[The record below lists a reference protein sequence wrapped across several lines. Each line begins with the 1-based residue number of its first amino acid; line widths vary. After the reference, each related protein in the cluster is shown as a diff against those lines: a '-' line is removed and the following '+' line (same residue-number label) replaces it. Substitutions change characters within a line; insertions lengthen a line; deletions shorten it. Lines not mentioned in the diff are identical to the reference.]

1 MSIYA
6 QRLASQIEF
15 IKQCALMKKAPT
27 QDFTKHSDFT
37 CIEEQVLN
45 LPGIS
50 LNIID
55 DSSEDVWLRL
65 ERLRENPVPKPSSS
79 LLAHW
84 LVSPVKLSDQPSLK
98 EKTSVQP
105 FIDDGLMFA
114 DSTEVFTPFE
124 VDSNHKNESL
134 ELDEPLQA
142 EIYLKDFPAR
152 DAVRDEFNTYLK
164 NIWQPWLTQEKLIR
178 QSIALYS
185 SLFML
190 NQQLQ
195 GNLADAQ
202 LELVWGVGI
211 ALRKSADNEQN
222 GKQIKYPLLTQ
233 SVEITLDQKTMALL
247 IKPTLSAPTLETE
260 PFSIEENQG
269 LAKLLKNSKA
279 FYDSEDV
286 SLSPFLPSSYEPI
299 LKSAVTL
306 LDSSGVYQ
314 PDHTNADD
322 RKIPKAQNDLIVT
335 DTWVIMARPR
345 SNNIFLQDLNNLS
358 IQLETAT
365 DIDLPSAL
373 KAMLTE
379 PATENKD
386 IILPAYRGLSMVS
399 GSERYT
405 GMPAELYFP
414 KAFNDEQVQ
423 IIQQLDVHDGVVVQ
437 GPPGTGKT
445 HTIANV
451 ICHYLALGKR
461 VLVTSMKDPALKVLQ
476 GQLPESIRPLAVSL
490 LTSENEGLKQFEH
503 TIKKI
508 SSEVSSI
515 NREAYKKDIL
525 MFDNQIDTI
534 HAQLASTDHKIT
546 AWARLNLD
554 DITIDNE
561 TIKPIDAA
569 TEVAQNR
576 QLIESFPDKL
586 GIEETFKPRFTHADI
601 TALKDARVNLGN
613 DLDYLNKKIPA
624 VADMPPTNAIKQLH
638 KDLSYLNES
647 QTAEQQGE
655 LPSLINDSASTLDIA
670 QETTANTSRL
680 IDLLQ
685 KIGAAGQNWTTDI
698 QQHLANETKQDIID
712 HFTILN
718 DEIKALFDER
728 TIYLTKPIT
737 IPDDFDKNPE
747 LVDAVKNLSEGKKPF
762 GLAGIFGKSAEKKS
776 LESITIVSS
785 APSSTADWQ
794 YISNFI
800 TFRKKSQALILRWNA
815 LSNELSLPI
824 FEVAPDNLS
833 ALHSAVHL
841 YDEIVASNH
850 LQHSIK
856 QALSTIF
863 IGWDAI
869 SAAPYD
875 TDILAEIESV
885 LKQHLKRHNLAESL
899 TLKETLLNNLTDC
912 KGAIIEKMTVF
923 ITQNIGDPRLSDD
936 QLQTD
941 YQELLNELQ
950 RVNNLATDL
959 QTVADVTQ
967 LIEDNGAPLWA
978 KKLRFESCHNSQGT
992 CVSDNLQSDNLQ
1004 PDDLLPD
1011 NWQQIWRIGRLTSFI
1026 DSIDGR
1032 KELVQLA
1039 KTRGNLEVNLA
1050 RLYQEAITK
1059 RAWLKVAEN
1068 ATPNVRASLEK
1079 YRSAIMRIGKGTG
1092 KGAHYYRRE
1101 AREASAGASAAIPCW
1116 IMPHYRISESLPAE
1130 FGSFDLVIIDEAS
1143 QSDLTALPAIMRAK
1157 KVLIV
1162 GDDKQVSPEGV
1173 GLDIEKIRNLMSQ
1186 YLSNQVP
1193 VYRSQMS
1200 PDRSI
1205 YDLFKVVFADSS
1217 VMLKEHFRSV
1227 APIIEFSKREF
1238 YNHELIPLRKAKP
1251 SERLD
1256 PPLIDI
1262 YVTDGYRI
1270 KGSDINPSEV
1280 RFIVDEIKTL
1290 VSDLAYKGKTIG
1302 VVSLLGNKQAH
1313 NIMEILNK
1321 ELDEAVMTAFDIAC
1335 GDARTFQ
1342 GKERDIMFLS
1352 LIVAP
1357 GAAHAQTRDTFAQRM
1372 NVAASRARDRMYL
1385 VRSIELDELSQ
1396 ADHYRAELIK
1406 HFQAPF
1412 MQDEEEVSDL
1422 RDKCESPFETEIFDL
1437 LIERGYRVV
1446 PQVKA
1451 GAYRIDIVVEGEND
1465 NSLAI
1470 ECDGDRYHGPDKW
1483 ESDMQRQRI
1492 LERAG
1497 WKFWRCFASTFVT
1510 RRNEVVQD
1518 LLAELE
1524 RLEIYPITT
1533 DTAYSSSYV
1542 ESRVVTTVDA
1552 PQIDIETDIDT
1563 NIDSETETDA

>member
-6 QRLASQIEF
+6 RRLASQIEF
-15 IKQCALMKKAPT
+15 IKQCALMKKTPT

-37 CIEEQVLN
+37 CTEEQVID

-50 LNIID
+50 LNITD
-55 DSSEDVWLRL
+55 DASEDVWLRV
-65 ERLRENPVPKPSSS
+65 ERLRENSAPKPNSS
-79 LLAHW
+79 LLANW
-84 LVSPVKLSDQPSLK
+84 LKFPAKFSDQPLLQ
-98 EKTSVQP
+98 EKINIKNL
-105 FIDDGLMFA
+105 IDDGVIA
-114 DSTEVFTPFE
+114 YEEAFTPFE
-124 VDSNHKNESL
+124 VDDTYHNEL
-134 ELDEPLQA
+134 LDIEA
-142 EIYLKDFPAR
+142 SSEKEVYLKDFSER
-152 DAVRDEFNTYLK
+152 GLVQKEFNDYLK
-164 NIWQPWLTQEKLIR
+164 EIWKPWLAQEKLVR
-178 QSIALYS
+178 QSVDLYS

-202 LELVWGVGI
+202 LELVWGMGI
-211 ALRKSADNEQN
+211 ALRKSNDNEQSS
-222 GKQIKYPLLTQ
+222 KQIKYPLLTQ

-247 IKPTLSAPTLETE
+247 IKPTLSTPTLETE

-269 LAKLLKNSKA
+269 LAKLLKNSKE
-279 FYDSEDV
+279 FYGSEDV
-286 SLSPFLPSSYEPI
+286 SLNPFLPSSYEPI

-306 LDSSGVYQ
+306 LDSSGIYQ

-322 RKIPKAQNDLIVT
+322 RKIPKVQNSLMVT

-358 IQLETAT
+358 MQLETVT
-365 DIDLPSAL
+365 DINLPSAL
-373 KAMLTE
+373 KAILTE
-379 PATENKD
+379 PATENKEA
-386 IILPAYRGLSMVS
+386 ILPAYRGLSTVS
-399 GSERYT
+399 GSDSYI
-405 GMPAELYFP
+405 GAPAELYFP

-423 IIQQLDVHDGVVVQ
+423 IIQQLNVYDGVVVQ

-503 TIKKI
+503 AIKKI

-515 NREAYKKDIL
+515 NRDAYKKDIL

-534 HAQLASTDHKIT
+534 HAQLANTDNKIT

-554 DITIDNE
+554 DITIDKE

-576 QLIESFPDKL
+576 QLIDSFPDKL

-601 TALKDARVNLGN
+601 TALKNARVNLGS
-613 DLDYLNKKIPA
+613 DLAYVNKKIPA
-624 VADMPPTNAIKQLH
+624 VAEMPPSNAIKQLH

-647 QTAEQQGE
+647 HVAEQQGE
-655 LPSLINDSASTLDIA
+655 LPSLINDSASTINIA
-670 QETTANTSRL
+670 HEVTSNTSRL
-680 IDLLQ
+680 TDLLQ
-685 KIGAAGQNWTTDI
+685 KIIAAGQSWTTDI
-698 QQHLANETKQDIID
+698 QQDLANETKQDIIA
-712 HFTILN
+712 HLTILN

-737 IPDDFDKNPE
+737 MTDDFDKNLE

-785 APSSTADWQ
+785 APSSEADWQ
-794 YISNFI
+794 YISSFI

-841 YDEIVASNH
+841 YDEIIASNH
-850 LQHSIK
+850 LQHSIR

-863 IGWDAI
+863 IDWDII

-875 TDILAEIESV
+875 TDILAEIENV

-899 TLKETLLNNLTDC
+899 TLKETLLNKLADY
-912 KGAIIEKMTVF
+912 KGNISEKMTAFV
-923 ITQNIGDPRLSDD
+923 TQNIGDPSLSDD
-936 QLQTD
+936 ELQAD
-941 YQELLNELQ
+941 YQELLNELK

-978 KKLRFESCHNSQGT
+978 KKLRYEPHNNSQDT
-992 CVSDNLQSDNLQ
+992 LAS
-1004 PDDLLPD
+1004 D
-1011 NWQQIWRIGRLTSFI
+1011 NWQQIWRIARLTSFI

-1039 KTRGNLEVNLA
+1039 KTRGNLEVSLA

-1173 GLDIEKIRNLMSQ
+1173 GLDIEKIRNLMAQ

-1217 VMLKEHFRSV
+1217 VMLKEHFRSI

-1256 PPLIDI
+1256 PPLIDV
-1262 YVTDGYRI
+1262 YVTDGYRL

-1280 RFIVDEIKTL
+1280 RFIVDEIKFI
-1290 VSDLAYKGKTIG
+1290 VADPAYKGKTIG

-1321 ELDEAVMTAFDIAC
+1321 ELDETVMTAFDIAC

-1352 LIVAP
+1352 LVVVP

-1412 MQDEEEVSDL
+1412 MQNEEQVADL
-1422 RDKCESPFETEIFDL
+1422 RDKCESPFETEVFNL
-1437 LIERGYRVV
+1437 LVERGYRVV

-1451 GAYRIDIVVEGEND
+1451 GAYRIDMVVEGEND

-1483 ESDMQRQRI
+1483 DSDMQRQRI

-1510 RRNEVVQD
+1510 RKKEVIQD

-1533 DTAYSSSYV
+1533 DTAHSSSYV
-1542 ESRVVTTVDA
+1542 ESRIVNTVEE
-1552 PQIDIETDIDT
+1552 PILDIETDIDT

>member
-27 QDFTKHSDFT
+27 QDFARHSDFT
-37 CIEEQVLN
+37 CAEEQIIG

-50 LNIID
+50 LNITD
-55 DSSEDVWLRL
+55 DTSEDVWLRL
-65 ERLRENPVPKPSSS
+65 ERLRENSAPKPNSS
-79 LLAHW
+79 LLANW
-84 LVSPVKLSDQPSLK
+84 LTFPIKFGDQPLLK
-98 EKTSVQP
+98 EKIYVQNL
-105 FIDDGLMFA
+105 IDDGVMA
-114 DSTEVFTPFE
+114 YEEAFTPFE
-124 VDSNHKNESL
+124 VEDSHQDKQLDL
-134 ELDEPLQA
+134 EEGLSEK
-142 EIYLKDFPAR
+142 EIYLKVFPEREALQ
-152 DAVRDEFNTYLK
+152 DEFTDYLK
-164 NIWQPWLTQEKLIR
+164 NIWQPWLAQETLVR
-178 QSIALYS
+178 RSIALYAK
-185 SLFML
+185 LFKL
-190 NQQLQ
+190 NQMLQ
-195 GNLADAQ
+195 GNLADES
-202 LELVWGVGI
+202 LELVWGVGV
-211 ALRKSADNEQN
+211 AVRKNTENEQN
-222 GKQIKYPLLTQ
+222 SEQIKYPLLTQ
-233 SVEITLDQKTMALL
+233 SVEIILDQKTMALL
-247 IKPTLSAPTLETE
+247 IKPNPSPSTLETE
-260 PFSIEENQG
+260 PFSADESQG
-269 LAKLLKNSKA
+269 LANLLKDSKQ
-279 FYDSEDV
+279 FYESEDV
-286 SLSPFLPSSYEPI
+286 LLNPFLPSSYEPI

-306 LDSSGVYQ
+306 LDASGVYW
-314 PDHTNADD
+314 PDHTITDE
-322 RKIPKAQNDLIVT
+322 RKIPKAQNYLIVT

-345 SNNIFLQDLNNLS
+345 SNNIFLQDLDKFA
-358 IQLETAT
+358 IQLENS
-365 DIDLPSAL
+365 DDLPLPSAL
-373 KAMLTE
+373 IAMLTE
-379 PATENKD
+379 PATENKET
-386 IILPAYRGLSMVS
+386 ILPAYRGLSMVS
-399 GSERYT
+399 GSENYT
-405 GMPAELYFP
+405 DTPAELYFP

-423 IIQQLDVHDGVVVQ
+423 IVQQLNVHDGVVVQ

-476 GQLPESIRPLAVSL
+476 EKLPESIRPLAVSL
-490 LTSENEGLKQFEH
+490 LTSENEGLKQFEY

-508 SSEVSSI
+508 SSEVASI
-515 NREAYKKDIL
+515 NRDAYKKEIVIL
-525 MFDNQIDTI
+525 DNQIDTI
-534 HAQLASTDHKIT
+534 HAQLANTDNKIR

-554 DITIDNE
+554 DIVIDSE

-576 QLIESFPDKL
+576 QLIESFPDTL
-586 GIEETFKPRFTHADI
+586 GIEETFKPRFTHADMTELRKVRI
-601 TALKDARVNLGN
+601 KLEN
-613 DLDYLNKKIPA
+613 DLDYLDKEIPT
-624 VADMPPTNAIKQLH
+624 VADFPSINTIKQLH

-647 QTAEQQGE
+647 QEAEKQGA
-655 LPSLINDSASTLDIA
+655 LSSLVNESTSTISMAHDA
-670 QETTANTSRL
+670 TSNTSRL
-680 IDLLQ
+680 INLLQ
-685 KIGAAGQNWTTDI
+685 KIETAGQDWTSNI
-698 QQHLANETKQDIID
+698 QQHLTNDTKQDIIA
-712 HFTILN
+712 HLTILK
-718 DEIKALFDER
+718 DEIKSLFNER

-737 IPDDFDKNPE
+737 IADGFDKNPE

-762 GLAGIFGKSAEKKS
+762 GIAGIFGKSAEKKS
-776 LESITIVSS
+776 LEAIMIISS
-785 APSSTADWQ
+785 QPSTVEDWQ
-794 YISNFI
+794 YISSYI
-800 TFRKKSQALILRWNA
+800 DFRKKSQALIIRWNA
-815 LSNELSLPI
+815 LSNDLSLPI
-824 FEVAPDNLS
+824 FDVLPDNLS
-833 ALHSAVHL
+833 NLNSAVRL
-841 YDEIVASNH
+841 YENIVDSNN
-850 LQHSIK
+850 LRQNIK
-856 QALSTIF
+856 QALNAIFLNWNVIST
-863 IGWDAI
+863 
-869 SAAPYD
+869 APYNK
-875 TDILAEIESV
+875 DILVEIESI

-899 TLKETLLNNLTDC
+899 TLKESLLSKLANCNGFISEQITLFLN
-912 KGAIIEKMTVF
+912 
-923 ITQNIGDPRLSDD
+923 QQIGSQSLSDEALSAKWKD
-936 QLQTD
+936 
-941 YQELLNELQ
+941 LLNELQ

-959 QTVADVTQ
+959 QTVTAVTQ
-967 LIEDNGAPLWA
+967 LIKDSGAPLWA
-978 KKLRFESCHNSQGT
+978 NQLRHQPCLNFKDTLSSNS
-992 CVSDNLQSDNLQ
+992 
-1004 PDDLLPD
+1004 LLSD
-1011 NWQQIWRIGRLTSFI
+1011 NWQQIWRLSRLMSFI

-1032 KELVQLA
+1032 KELVDLT
-1039 KTRGNLEVNLA
+1039 KTRSHLESDLA

-1101 AREASAGASAAIPCW
+1101 AREASTGASAAIPCW

-1173 GLDIEKIRNLMSQ
+1173 GLDIQKIRNLMAQ

-1238 YNHELIPLRKAKP
+1238 YNHELIPLRKAKL

-1256 PPLIDI
+1256 PPLIDV

-1270 KGSDINPSEV
+1270 EGSNINPSEV

-1290 VSDLAYKGKTIG
+1290 ASDPAYKGKTIG

-1313 NIMEILNK
+1313 SIMEILNK
-1321 ELDEAVMTAFDIAC
+1321 ELDEALMTAFDIAC

-1352 LIVAP
+1352 LVVAP

-1412 MQDEEEVSDL
+1412 MQNEEQIADL
-1422 RDKCESPFETEIFDL
+1422 RNKCESPFEKEVFDIL
-1437 LIERGYRVV
+1437 VERGYRVV

-1451 GAYRIDIVVEGEND
+1451 GAYRIDMVVEGEED

-1483 ESDMQRQRI
+1483 DSDMQRQRI

-1510 RRNEVVQD
+1510 RKDEVIQD

-1524 RLEIYPITT
+1524 RLEIYPITA
-1533 DTAYSSSYV
+1533 DTAYNSSYI

-1552 PQIDIETDIDT
+1552 PLVDIEANIDA

>member
-27 QDFTKHSDFT
+27 QDFAKHSDFT
-37 CIEEQVLN
+37 CTEEQLLS
-45 LPGIS
+45 LPGIN
-50 LNIID
+50 LNITD
-55 DSSEDVWLRL
+55 DTSEDVWLRL
-65 ERLRENPVPKPSSS
+65 ERLRENSAPKPNSA

-84 LVSPVKLSDQPSLK
+84 LKFPAKFSEQPSLK
-98 EKTSVQP
+98 EKTSVQS
-105 FIDDGLMFA
+105 FIDDGLLSSGA
-114 DSTEVFTPFE
+114 TEVFTPFE
-124 VDSNHKNESL
+124 VENNHKNESL
-134 ELDEPLQA
+134 EVDEPLQA
-142 EIYLKDFPAR
+142 EVYLKDFPDRASLQ
-152 DAVRDEFNTYLK
+152 DEFNDYLK
-164 NIWQPWLTQEKLIR
+164 SIWQPWLEQEKLVR

-202 LELVWGVGI
+202 LELVWGVGV
-211 ALRKSADNEQN
+211 ALRKSTDDEKNS
-222 GKQIKYPLLTQ
+222 KQIKYPLLTQ

-269 LAKLLKNSKA
+269 LAKLLKNSKD

-306 LDSSGVYQ
+306 LDSSGAYQ
-314 PDHTNADD
+314 PDHTIADD
-322 RKIPKAQNDLIVT
+322 RKIPKAQNNLIVT
-335 DTWVIMARPR
+335 NTWVIMARPR

-358 IQLETAT
+358 IQLESVT

-379 PATENKD
+379 PATENKEY
-386 IILPAYRGLSMVS
+386 ILPAYRGLSMVS
-399 GSERYT
+399 GSDSYIGT
-405 GMPAELYFP
+405 PAELYFP

-503 TIKKI
+503 AIKKI

-515 NREAYKKDIL
+515 NRDAYKKDIL

-569 TEVAQNR
+569 TEVAQNQ

-586 GIEETFKPRFTHADI
+586 GIEEMFKPRFTHADI
-601 TALKDARVNLGN
+601 TALKDARVNLGH
-613 DLDYLNKKIPA
+613 DLDYLNKKIPDI
-624 VADMPPTNAIKQLH
+624 ADMPPTNAIKQLH

-647 QTAEQQGE
+647 QAAEQQGA
-655 LPSLINDSASTLDIA
+655 LPSLINDSASTINIA
-670 QETTANTSRL
+670 QEITASTSRL

-685 KIGAAGQNWTTDI
+685 KIVVAGQSWTTDI
-698 QQHLANETKQDIID
+698 QQHLANETKQDIIG
-712 HFTILN
+712 HLTILN
-718 DEIKALFDER
+718 DEIKVLFDER
-728 TIYLTKPIT
+728 TIYLTKPIAMT
-737 IPDDFDKNPE
+737 DDFDKNPE

-794 YISNFI
+794 YISSFI

-824 FEVAPDNLS
+824 FEVSPNNLS

-841 YDEIVASNH
+841 YDEIVASHN

-863 IGWDAI
+863 IDWGVI
-869 SAAPYD
+869 STAPYNK
-875 TDILAEIESV
+875 DILTEIESV

-899 TLKETLLNNLTDC
+899 TLKETLLNNLADC
-912 KGAIIEKMTVF
+912 KGTISEKMTAFV
-923 ITQNIGDPRLSDD
+923 TQNIGDPSLSDD
-936 QLQTD
+936 ELQAD

-978 KKLRFESCHNSQGT
+978 KKLRYEPHNNSQDT
-992 CVSDNLQSDNLQ
+992 LAS
-1004 PDDLLPD
+1004 D
-1011 NWQQIWRIGRLTSFI
+1011 NWQQIWRIARLTSFI

-1039 KTRGNLEVNLA
+1039 KTRGNLEVNLV

-1173 GLDIEKIRNLMSQ
+1173 GLDIEKIRNLMAQ

-1280 RFIVDEIKTL
+1280 RFIIDEIKTL
-1290 VSDLAYKGKTIG
+1290 VSDPAYKGKTIG

-1352 LIVAP
+1352 LVVAP

-1396 ADHYRAELIK
+1396 ADYYRAELIK

-1412 MQDEEEVSDL
+1412 MQDEEEVSDS
-1422 RDKCESPFETEIFDL
+1422 RQKCESPFETEVFDL
-1437 LIERGYRVV
+1437 LVERGYRVV

-1451 GAYRIDIVVEGEND
+1451 GAYRIDMVVEGEND

-1483 ESDMQRQRI
+1483 DSDMQRQRI

-1510 RRNEVVQD
+1510 RKKEVIQD

-1533 DTAYSSSYV
+1533 DTAHSSSYV
-1542 ESRVVTTVDA
+1542 ESRVVTTVEE
-1552 PQIDIETDIDT
+1552 PILDIEA
-1563 NIDSETETDA
+1563 ET

>member
-27 QDFTKHSDFT
+27 QDFAKHSDFT
-37 CIEEQVLN
+37 CTEEQLLG
-45 LPGIS
+45 LPGIN
-50 LNIID
+50 LNITD
-55 DSSEDVWLRL
+55 DTSEDVWLRL
-65 ERLRENPVPKPSSS
+65 ERLRENSAPKPNSA

-84 LVSPVKLSDQPSLK
+84 LKFPAKFSEPPSLK
-98 EKTSVQP
+98 EKASVQS
-105 FIDDGLMFA
+105 FIDDGLLSSGA
-114 DSTEVFTPFE
+114 TEVFTPFE
-124 VDSNHKNESL
+124 VENNHKNESL
-134 ELDEPLQA
+134 DSDETLKT
-142 EIYLKDFPAR
+142 EVYLKDFSEREALQ
-152 DAVRDEFNTYLK
+152 EEYNNYLK
-164 NIWQPWLTQEKLIR
+164 DIWKPWLAEEKLVR

-211 ALRKSADNEQN
+211 ATRKSTDDEQSS
-222 GKQIKYPLLTQ
+222 KQIKYPLLTQ

-269 LAKLLKNSKA
+269 LAKLLKNSKD

-314 PDHTNADD
+314 PDHTSADD
-322 RKIPKAQNDLIVT
+322 RKIPKAQNNLIVT

-358 IQLETAT
+358 IQLESVT

-379 PATENKD
+379 PATENKEN
-386 IILPAYRGLSMVS
+386 ILPAYRGLSMVS
-399 GSERYT
+399 GSDSYIGT
-405 GMPAELYFP
+405 PAELYFP

-423 IIQQLDVHDGVVVQ
+423 IIQQLEVHDGVVVQ

-576 QLIESFPDKL
+576 QLTESFPDKL

-601 TALKDARVNLGN
+601 TALKDARVSLGS
-613 DLDYLNKKIPA
+613 DLSYLNKKIPA

-647 QTAEQQGE
+647 QAAEQQGE
-655 LPSLINDSASTLDIA
+655 LPSLINDSASTINIA
-670 QETTANTSRL
+670 QEITANTSRL
-680 IDLLQ
+680 TDLLQ
-685 KIGAAGQNWTTDI
+685 KIVAAGQRWTTDI
-698 QQHLANETKQDIID
+698 QQHLANETKQDIIG
-712 HFTILN
+712 HLTILN
-718 DEIKALFDER
+718 DEIKVLFDER

-737 IPDDFDKNPE
+737 MADDFDKNPE
-747 LVDAVKNLSEGKKPF
+747 LVDAVKNLSEGKKSF
-762 GLAGIFGKSAEKKS
+762 GLAGIFGKSAEKKN

-794 YISNFI
+794 YISSFI
-800 TFRKKSQALILRWNA
+800 AFRKKSQALILRWNA

-824 FEVAPDNLS
+824 FEVSPNNLS

-841 YDEIVASNH
+841 YDEIVASHN

-863 IGWDAI
+863 VDWSVI

-875 TDILAEIESV
+875 KDTLIEIESV

-899 TLKETLLNNLTDC
+899 TLKETLLTNLADC
-912 KGAIIEKMTVF
+912 KGSISEKMMAFV
-923 ITQNIGDPRLSDD
+923 TQNIGDPSLSDD
-936 QLQTD
+936 ELQTD
-941 YQELLNELQ
+941 YQELLSELQ

-967 LIEDNGAPLWA
+967 LIENNGAPLWA
-978 KKLRFESCHNSQGT
+978 KKLRYEPHNNSQDT
-992 CVSDNLQSDNLQ
+992 LAS
-1004 PDDLLPD
+1004 D
-1011 NWQQIWRIGRLTSFI
+1011 NWQQIWRIARLTSFI

-1173 GLDIEKIRNLMSQ
+1173 GLDIEKIRNLMAQ

-1290 VSDLAYKGKTIG
+1290 VSDPAYKGKTIG

-1321 ELDEAVMTAFDIAC
+1321 ELDETVMTAFDIAC

-1352 LIVAP
+1352 LVVVP

-1396 ADHYRAELIK
+1396 ADYYRAELIK

-1422 RDKCESPFETEIFDL
+1422 RQKCESPFETEVFDL
-1437 LIERGYRVV
+1437 LVERGYRVV

-1451 GAYRIDIVVEGEND
+1451 GAYRIDMVVEGEND

-1483 ESDMQRQRI
+1483 DSDMQRQRI

-1510 RRNEVVQD
+1510 RKKEVIQD

-1542 ESRVVTTVDA
+1542 ESRIVTTVDA
-1552 PQIDIETDIDT
+1552 PQIDIET
-1563 NIDSETETDA
+1563 ETDA

>member
-37 CIEEQVLN
+37 CTEEQVLN

-55 DSSEDVWLRL
+55 DSAENVWLRL

-84 LVSPVKLSDQPSLK
+84 LVFPAKFSEPPSLK
-98 EKTSVQP
+98 EKTSVQLL
-105 FIDDGLMFA
+105 IHDGLMS
-114 DSTEVFTPFE
+114 STEVVTPFE
-124 VDSNHKNESL
+124 VDNNHKNESL

-164 NIWQPWLTQEKLIR
+164 DIWQPWLAKEKLVR

-211 ALRKSADNEQN
+211 ALRKSDDNEQSS
-222 GKQIKYPLLTQ
+222 KQIKYPLLTQ

-269 LAKLLKNSKA
+269 LAKLLKNSKE

-314 PDHTNADD
+314 PNHTSADE
-322 RKIPKAQNDLIVT
+322 RKIPKAQYNLIVT

-358 IQLETAT
+358 MQLETVT
-365 DIDLPSAL
+365 DINLPSAL

-379 PATENKD
+379 PATENKET
-386 IILPAYRGLSMVS
+386 ILPAYRGLSTVS
-399 GSERYT
+399 GSDSYT
-405 GMPAELYFP
+405 GTPAELYFP
-414 KAFNDEQVQ
+414 KAFNDEQVH

-515 NREAYKKDIL
+515 NRDAYKKEIV

-534 HAQLASTDHKIT
+534 HAQLASTDHKIK

-576 QLIESFPDKL
+576 QLIESFPDEL
-586 GIEETFKPRFTHADI
+586 GIEDTFKPRFTHTDI
-601 TALKDARVNLGN
+601 TVLKNARIKLGN

-624 VADMPPTNAIKQLH
+624 VSDLPPTNSIKQLH

-647 QTAEQQGE
+647 HAAEQQGE
-655 LPSLINDSASTLDIA
+655 LPSLINDSASTINIA
-670 QETTANTSRL
+670 HEVTSHTSRL
-680 IDLLQ
+680 TDLLQ
-685 KIGAAGQNWTTDI
+685 KIVAAGQRWTTDI
-698 QQHLANETKQDIID
+698 QQHLANETKQDIIA
-712 HFTILN
+712 HLTILN

-737 IPDDFDKNPE
+737 MADDFDENSE

-762 GLAGIFGKSAEKKS
+762 GLAGIFGKSSEKKS
-776 LESITIVSS
+776 LESIMIISS
-785 APSSTADWQ
+785 PASSVEDWQ
-794 YISNFI
+794 YISSFI
-800 TFRKKSQALILRWNA
+800 AFRKKSQALILRWNA

-824 FEVAPDNLS
+824 FEVSPNNLS

-841 YDEIVASNH
+841 YDEIVASKN

-863 IGWDAI
+863 IDWDVI
-869 SAAPYD
+869 TTAPYD
-875 TDILAEIESV
+875 KEILTEIESV

-899 TLKETLLNNLTDC
+899 TLKETLLNNLADC
-912 KGAIIEKMTVF
+912 KGDISEKMTAFV
-923 ITQNIGDPRLSDD
+923 TQNIGDPSLSDD
-936 QLQTD
+936 ELQTD
-941 YQELLNELQ
+941 YQELLSELQ

-959 QTVADVTQ
+959 QIVADVTQ

-978 KKLRFESCHNSQGT
+978 KKLRYEPCHNSQDT
-992 CVSDNLQSDNLQ
+992 LAS
-1004 PDDLLPD
+1004 D

-1173 GLDIEKIRNLMSQ
+1173 GLDIEKIRNLMAQ

-1262 YVTDGYRI
+1262 YVTDGYRMN
-1270 KGSDINPSEV
+1270 GSDINPSEV

-1290 VSDLAYKGKTIG
+1290 VSDRAYKGKTIG

-1321 ELDEAVMTAFDIAC
+1321 ELDEAIMTAFDIAC

-1352 LIVAP
+1352 LVVVP

-1422 RDKCESPFETEIFDL
+1422 REKCESPFETEVFDL
-1437 LIERGYRVV
+1437 LVERGYRVV

-1451 GAYRIDIVVEGEND
+1451 GAYRIDMVVEGEND

-1483 ESDMQRQRI
+1483 DSDMQRQRI

-1510 RRNEVVQD
+1510 RKSEVVQD

-1524 RLEIYPITT
+1524 RLEVYPITT
-1533 DTAYSSSYV
+1533 DRAHSSSYV
-1542 ESRVVTTVDA
+1542 ESRIVNTVDA
-1552 PQIDIETDIDT
+1552 PLIDIDL
-1563 NIDSETETDA
+1563 NIDVNINSETETDA

>member
-27 QDFTKHSDFT
+27 QDFAKHSDFT
-37 CIEEQVLN
+37 CTEEQLLG
-45 LPGIS
+45 LPGIN
-50 LNIID
+50 LNITD
-55 DSSEDVWLRL
+55 DTSEDVWLRL
-65 ERLRENPVPKPSSS
+65 ERLRENSAPKPNSA

-84 LVSPVKLSDQPSLK
+84 LKFPAKFSEPPSLK
-98 EKTSVQP
+98 EKASVQS
-105 FIDDGLMFA
+105 FIDDGLLSSGA
-114 DSTEVFTPFE
+114 TEVFTPFE
-124 VDSNHKNESL
+124 VENNHKNESL
-134 ELDEPLQA
+134 DSDETLKT
-142 EIYLKDFPAR
+142 EVYLKDFSEREALQ
-152 DAVRDEFNTYLK
+152 EEYNNYLK
-164 NIWQPWLTQEKLIR
+164 DIWKPWLAEEKLVR

-211 ALRKSADNEQN
+211 ATRKSTDDEQSS
-222 GKQIKYPLLTQ
+222 KQIKYPLLTQ

-269 LAKLLKNSKA
+269 LAKLLKNSKD

-314 PDHTNADD
+314 PDHTSADD
-322 RKIPKAQNDLIVT
+322 RKIPKAQNNLIVT

-358 IQLETAT
+358 IQLESVT

-379 PATENKD
+379 PATENKEN
-386 IILPAYRGLSMVS
+386 ILPAYRGLSMVS
-399 GSERYT
+399 GSDSYIGT
-405 GMPAELYFP
+405 PAELYFP

-576 QLIESFPDKL
+576 QLTESFPDKL

-601 TALKDARVNLGN
+601 TALKDARVSLGS
-613 DLDYLNKKIPA
+613 DLSYLNKKIPA

-647 QTAEQQGE
+647 QAAEQQGE
-655 LPSLINDSASTLDIA
+655 LASLINDSASTINIA
-670 QETTANTSRL
+670 QEITANTSRL
-680 IDLLQ
+680 TDLLQ
-685 KIGAAGQNWTTDI
+685 KIVAAGQRWTTDI
-698 QQHLANETKQDIID
+698 QQHLANETKQDIIG
-712 HFTILN
+712 HLTILN
-718 DEIKALFDER
+718 DEIKVLFDER

-737 IPDDFDKNPE
+737 MADDFDKNPE
-747 LVDAVKNLSEGKKPF
+747 LVDAVKNLSEGKKSF
-762 GLAGIFGKSAEKKS
+762 GLAGIFGKSAEKKN

-794 YISNFI
+794 YISSFI
-800 TFRKKSQALILRWNA
+800 AFRKKSQALILRWNA

-824 FEVAPDNLS
+824 FEVSPNNLS

-841 YDEIVASNH
+841 YDEIVASHN

-863 IGWDAI
+863 VDWSVI

-875 TDILAEIESV
+875 KDTLIEIESV

-899 TLKETLLNNLTDC
+899 TLKETLLTNLADC
-912 KGAIIEKMTVF
+912 KGSISEKMMAFV
-923 ITQNIGDPRLSDD
+923 TQNIGDPSLSDD
-936 QLQTD
+936 ELQTD

-959 QTVADVTQ
+959 QTIADVTQ

-978 KKLRFESCHNSQGT
+978 KKLRYEPHNNSQDT
-992 CVSDNLQSDNLQ
+992 LAS
-1004 PDDLLPD
+1004 D
-1011 NWQQIWRIGRLTSFI
+1011 NWQQIWRIARLTSFI

-1173 GLDIEKIRNLMSQ
+1173 GLDIEKIRNLMAQ

-1280 RFIVDEIKTL
+1280 RFIIDEIKTL
-1290 VSDLAYKGKTIG
+1290 VSDPAYKGKTIG

-1352 LIVAP
+1352 LVVAP

-1412 MQDEEEVSDL
+1412 MQNEEQVADL
-1422 RDKCESPFETEIFDL
+1422 RDKCESPFETEVFDL
-1437 LIERGYRVV
+1437 LVERGYRVV

-1451 GAYRIDIVVEGEND
+1451 GAYRIDMVVEGEND

-1483 ESDMQRQRI
+1483 DSDMQRQRI

-1510 RRNEVVQD
+1510 RKKEVIQD

-1542 ESRVVTTVDA
+1542 ESRIVTTVDA
-1552 PQIDIETDIDT
+1552 PQIDIET
-1563 NIDSETETDA
+1563 ETDA

>member
-1 MSIYA
+1 MIIYA

-27 QDFTKHSDFT
+27 QDFAKHSDFT
-37 CIEEQVLN
+37 CTEEQTIG

-50 LNIID
+50 LNITD
-55 DSSEDVWLRL
+55 DTSEDVWLRL
-65 ERLRENPVPKPSSS
+65 ERLRENSAPKPNSS

-84 LVSPVKLSDQPSLK
+84 LTFPIKFSDQPLLK
-98 EKTSVQP
+98 EKINVQNL
-105 FIDDGLMFA
+105 IDDGVIA
-114 DSTEVFTPFE
+114 YEEAFTPFE
-124 VDSNHKNESL
+124 VEDSHQDKTL
-134 ELDEPLQA
+134 EVEEKLSEK
-142 EIYLKDFPAR
+142 EVYLKDFPER
-152 DAVRDEFNTYLK
+152 ESLKNEFNDYLK
-164 NIWQPWLTQEKLIR
+164 NIWKPWLVQEKLVR
-178 QSIALYS
+178 QSIALYAK
-185 SLFML
+185 LFKL
-190 NQQLQ
+190 NQMLQ
-195 GNLADAQ
+195 GNLADES
-202 LELVWGVGI
+202 LELVWGVGV
-211 ALRKSADNEQN
+211 AVRQNANNEQN
-222 GKQIKYPLLTQ
+222 SGQIKYPLLTQ
-233 SVEITLDQKTMALL
+233 SVEIDLDQKTMALL
-247 IKPTLSAPTLETE
+247 IKPNPSPSTLETE
-260 PFSIEENQG
+260 PFSIDENQG
-269 LAKLLKNSKA
+269 LANLLKNSKQ
-279 FYDSEDV
+279 FYESEDV
-286 SLSPFLPSSYEPI
+286 LLNPFLPSSYEPI

-306 LDSSGVYQ
+306 LDASGVYW
-314 PDHTNADD
+314 PDHTIADE
-322 RKIPKAQNDLIVT
+322 RKIPKAQNHLIVT

-345 SNNIFLQDLNNLS
+345 SNNIFLQDLDKFA
-358 IQLETAT
+358 IQLENS
-365 DIDLPSAL
+365 DDLPLPNAL
-373 KAMLTE
+373 IAMLTE
-379 PATENKD
+379 PATEDKE
-386 IILPAYRGLSMVS
+386 IILPPYRGLSMVS
-399 GSERYT
+399 GSENYT
-405 GMPAELYFP
+405 GTPAELYFP

-423 IIQQLDVHDGVVVQ
+423 IVQQLNVHDGVVVQ

-476 GQLPESIRPLAVSL
+476 EKLPESIRPLAVSL
-490 LTSENEGLKQFEH
+490 LTSENEGLKQFEY

-508 SSEVSSI
+508 SSEVASI
-515 NREAYKKDIL
+515 NRDAYKKEIVML
-525 MFDNQIDTI
+525 DNQIDTI
-534 HAQLASTDHKIT
+534 HAQLANTDNKIT

-554 DITIDNE
+554 DIVMDSE

-576 QLIESFPDKL
+576 QLIESFSDTL
-586 GIEETFKPRFTHADI
+586 GIEETFRPRFTHADMTELRKMRI
-601 TALKDARVNLGN
+601 KLGS
-613 DLDYLNKKIPA
+613 DLDSLDKEIPA
-624 VADMPPTNAIKQLH
+624 VADFPSINTVKQLH

-647 QTAEQQGE
+647 QAAEKQGA
-655 LPSLINDSASTLDIA
+655 LPSLVNDSASTINIA
-670 QETTANTSRL
+670 QEITANTSRL

-685 KIGAAGQNWTTDI
+685 KIAAAGQDWTTHI
-698 QQHLANETKQDIID
+698 QQSLADETKQDIIA
-712 HFTILN
+712 HLTVLN
-718 DEIKALFDER
+718 DEIKSLFNER

-737 IPDDFDKNPE
+737 MADGFDKNPE

-762 GLAGIFGKSAEKKS
+762 GIAGIFGKSAEKKS
-776 LESITIVSS
+776 LEAITIVSS
-785 APSSTADWQ
+785 QPSTVEDWQ
-794 YISNFI
+794 YISSFI
-800 TFRKKSQALILRWNA
+800 AFRRKSQALIIRWNA
-815 LSNELSLPI
+815 LSNDLPLPI
-824 FEVAPDNLS
+824 FDVAPDNLS
-833 ALHSAVHL
+833 NLNSAVHL
-841 YDEIVASNH
+841 YRDIVDSNN
-850 LQHSIK
+850 LQHIIR
-856 QALSTIF
+856 QALHAIFLDWDIIST
-863 IGWDAI
+863 
-869 SAAPYD
+869 APYNK
-875 TDILAEIESV
+875 DILVKIEGI
-885 LKQHLKRHNLAESL
+885 LKQHLKRHGLAESL
-899 TLKETLLNNLTDC
+899 TLKENLLNKLADCNGVISEQITLFLNQKIGNLS
-912 KGAIIEKMTVF
+912 
-923 ITQNIGDPRLSDD
+923 LSDEA
-936 QLQTD
+936 LSTEWE
-941 YQELLNELQ
+941 ELLNELQ

-959 QTVADVTQ
+959 QTVTAVTQ
-967 LIEDNGAPLWA
+967 LIDDSGALLWA
-978 KKLRFESCHNSQGT
+978 NQLRHEPCLNSQDT
-992 CVSDNLQSDNLQ
+992 LSFDTLSS
-1004 PDDLLPD
+1004 DDLLPD
-1011 NWQQIWRIGRLTSFI
+1011 NWQQIWRLSRLMGFI

-1032 KELVQLA
+1032 KELVDLT
-1039 KTRGNLEVNLA
+1039 KTRSHLESDLA

-1173 GLDIEKIRNLMSQ
+1173 GLDIEKIRNLMAQ

-1256 PPLIDI
+1256 PPLIDV

-1270 KGSDINPSEV
+1270 EGSNINPSEV
-1280 RFIVDEIKTL
+1280 RFIVDEIKTI
-1290 VSDLAYKGKTIG
+1290 VSDPAYKGKTIG

-1313 NIMEILNK
+1313 SIMEILNK
-1321 ELDEAVMTAFDIAC
+1321 ELDETLMTTFDIAC

-1352 LIVAP
+1352 LVVAP

-1412 MQDEEEVSDL
+1412 MQHEEEVIDL
-1422 RDKCESPFETEIFDL
+1422 RDKCESPFETEVFDL
-1437 LIERGYRVV
+1437 LVERGYRVV

-1451 GAYRIDIVVEGEND
+1451 GAYRIDMVVEGEND

-1483 ESDMQRQRI
+1483 NSDMQRQRI

-1510 RRNEVVQD
+1510 RKSEVIQY

-1542 ESRVVTTVDA
+1542 ESRVVTTVEE
-1552 PQIDIETDIDT
+1552 PIIDIEA
-1563 NIDSETETDA
+1563 DA